1 MKFYKTELKG
11 IIAVLFATFIWGSS
25 FASMKVA
32 LGDLGSMNIIF
43 YRLFFGSIFFAFFY
57 SKFKNNKYEK
67 KDLILILLMAFF
79 EPVLYFIF
87 EINALRFT
95 SAAQAGVISAVMP
108 ITTIFV
114 AYIFLKEEISKKMII
129 GSLIAIIGTIW
140 LSFESEVKSYAP
152 EPILGNFLEFIAMLC
167 SAFYAII
174 IRHLSKKFSALFLT
188 AAQTF
193 IGAIVFLPLVLLEGL
208 SFDFSFL
215 TFLNLLYL
223 GLVVSVF
230 GYGLFNYAL
239 SQMPASK
246 ATIFINLVPVFS
258 VILAFL
264 ILDERLNF
272 MQILAS
278 VLILVGVLITQKRA
292 KQLPKKEQF

>member
-11 IIAVLFATFIWGSS
+11 IIAVLFATLIWGSS

-57 SKFKNNKYEK
+57 RHFINKTYTN
-67 KDLILILLMAFF
+67 KDIILIFLMAFF
-79 EPVLYFIF
+79 EPILYFIF

-114 AYIFLKEEISKKMII
+114 AYIFLKEEINKKMII

-208 SFDFSFL
+208 SFEFSFL
-215 TFLNLLYL
+215 TLLNLLYL

-239 SQMPASK
+239 SKMPASK

-278 VLILVGVLITQKRA
+278 FLILIGVLITQKRA
-292 KQLPKKEQF
+292 KQLLKKE

>member
-11 IIAVLFATFIWGSS
+11 IIAVLLSVLIWASS
-25 FASMKVA
+25 FVVMKVA
-32 LGDLGSMNIIF
+32 IGGFGAMNVIF
-43 YRLFFGSIFFAFFY
+43 YRLLFGSIFFIFFY
-57 SKFKNNKYEK
+57 KHFINKTYTK
-67 KDLILILLMAFF
+67 KDIILILAMAFF

-87 EINALRFT
+87 EINALAFT
-95 SAAQAGVISAVMP
+95 SASQAGVISAVMP

-114 AYIFLKEEISKKMII
+114 ARVFLKEDINQKMIL
-129 GSLIAIIGTIW
+129 GSAIAIIGTIW
-140 LSFESEVKSYAP
+140 LSAESEVKAYAP
-152 EPILGNFLEFIAMLC
+152 NPILGNFLEFMAMFC

-174 IRHLSKKFSALFLT
+174 IRHLSQKYSAIFLT

-193 IGAIVFLPLVLLEGL
+193 IGTIAFLPLVLAEGI
-208 SFDFSFL
+208 SFDFSLSLF
-215 TFLNLLYL
+215 FYILYL
-223 GLVVSVF
+223 GIVVSAF

-272 MQILAS
+272 TQILAS
-278 VLILVGVLITQKRA
+278 LLILVGVFITQKKPR
-292 KQLPKKEQF
+292 KSFY